1 MHFEFITI
9 DKKLMVLRLHLT
21 ILLLLISTAVHA
33 AAPTVR
39 LKPDIGKYNLGLY
52 ADILEDKQGEL
63 TIKQV
68 SSSAYTDQWV
78 QSQQEQPNFAFSH
91 SVYWL
96 RINLTSDMQT
106 PEKWLLEVAFALQD
120 YIDYYVV
127 HEGDI
132 VSVFHTG
139 DRVSFNSRPVDY
151 RNFLF
156 EFDISP
162 KETRHIYLRLQS
174 YDGVHEPCPI
184 ILWNQQSFALANG
197 IRNLGMGLFFGI
209 MMVMAIYNLFIFLS
223 VRDRAYA
230 YYVAYITGF
239 IFWLVT
245 YYGYSFQYLW
255 PNSPNWGN
263 QIIIVSSSF
272 WAIFMLQ
279 FIRFFLYTKRL
290 VPWYDVLAKVGIG
303 CCIFNIIFSFTG
315 NYAFGIKL
323 ILGTGVFLSIAS
335 FTTGVICFR
344 AGYRPARFF
353 LLAWTTLLLSLVIF
367 IMKITGVIP
376 AIFIVEKSIQIGSTI
391 EVILLSL
398 GLADRINTL
407 KNEKYLA
414 RKEAMMAF
422 ESSLKLKK
430 DFITSISH
438 ELRTPM
444 NAILG
449 GLEIVQKHT
458 MEHLKTPL
466 DIVRTGASDMMNLV
480 NDILTY
486 TEIQSDQLPIQ
497 ADTITIQ
504 TLLESLH
511 EHYKFLCNSKGLKLN
526 WHVNILLPEWICTD
540 EEKLVA
546 ILSKLLDNA
555 IKFTEKGQVTLKIEY
570 DPSTSPWQLI
580 CVVKD
585 TGIGIAQEKQSCIF
599 DSFTQSEGGFQ
610 RRYGGLGIGLSIC
623 KKLAE
628 TMGGK
633 IWLESMVGQGS
644 TFTVVLPIEPG
655 VKPVIK
661 EKTNLAS
668 ADLPVLVVE
677 DNIVNQKVMV
687 KLLEKIGYTS
697 LIANNGKEALEKL
710 DKEAVSVILMD
721 LQMPVM
727 DGFTC
732 TAKIRGREDE
742 LKNIPIIAVTA
753 NLMDTDKERCI
764 ECGMNDFLKKPIK
777 LDLLRNSLSSYVESE
792 IEGNGREL
800 FVKVG
805 ETLIKDRRKMS

>member
-1 MHFEFITI
+1 MRFNFITI
-9 DKKLMVLRLHLT
+9 EKQMVLRFH
-21 ILLLLISTAVHA
+21 IAIILLLISTAAHA
-33 AAPTVR
+33 AAPKVW
-39 LKPDIGKYNLGLY
+39 LKPGIGKYDLGLH
-52 ADILEDKQGEL
+52 ADILEDKLGKL

-68 SSSAYTDQWV
+68 SSSAYADQWV
-78 QSQQEQPNFAFSH
+78 QSQQEQPNFAFSN

-96 RINLTSDMQT
+96 RITLTSEMKN
-106 PEKWLLEVAFALQD
+106 PKKWLLEVAFALQD
-120 YIDYYVV
+120 YIDYYVL

-132 VSVFHTG
+132 ISVFHTG

-162 KETRHIYLRLQS
+162 KETRYIYLRLQS
-174 YDGVHEPCPI
+174 YNGVHEPCPI
-184 ILWNQQSFALANG
+184 ILWDQQSFALANG

-209 MMVMAIYNLFIFLS
+209 MIVMAIYNLFIFLS

-230 YYVAYITGF
+230 YYVAYIICF
-239 IFWLVT
+239 IIWLAS
-245 YYGYSFQYLW
+245 YYGYSYQYLW
-255 PNSPNWGN
+255 PDSPNWGN
-263 QIIIVSSSF
+263 QFIIVSSSV
-272 WAIFMLQ
+272 WSIFMIQ
-279 FIRFFLYTKRL
+279 FVRFFLHTKRL
-290 VPWYDVLAKVGIG
+290 VPWYEVLSKVGMG
-303 CCIFNIIFSFTG
+303 CCVFNIIFSFTG
-315 NYAFGIKL
+315 NYAFGIRL
-323 ILGTGVFLSIAS
+323 ILGFGVFMVIAS
-335 FTTGVICFR
+335 FSTGVICFR

-367 IMKITGVIP
+367 ILKISGVMP
-376 AIFIVEKSIQIGSTI
+376 AIFIVEKSVQIGSTI

-398 GLADRINTL
+398 ALADRINTL

-414 RKEAMMAF
+414 KKDAIKAF

-449 GLEIVQKHT
+449 GLEVVEKNT
-458 MEHLKTPL
+458 TEHLKSSL
-466 DIVRTGASDMMNLV
+466 DIVRSGASDMMNLI

-486 TEIQSDQLPIQ
+486 TEIQSDQL
-497 ADTITIQ
+497 TIQ
-504 TLLESLH
+504 SDPIAIRTLLESLH
-511 EHYKFLCNSKGLKLN
+511 ERYKYLCNSKGLQLN
-526 WHVNILLPEWICTD
+526 WHVDTLLPEWIFTD
-540 EEKLVA
+540 EEKLVI

-555 IKFTEKGQVTLKIEY
+555 VKFTEKGEVTLKIEC
-570 DPSTSPWQLI
+570 DPSTLPWQFK

-585 TGIGIAQEKQSCIF
+585 TGTGISQENQSCIF

-628 TMGGK
+628 TIGGK
-633 IWLESMVGQGS
+633 LWLESIMGQGS
-644 TFTVVLPIEPG
+644 TFTVVIPIEPG
-655 VKPVIK
+655 AEPVIE

-668 ADLPVLVVE
+668 ADLPILVVE
-677 DNIVNQKVMV
+677 DNMVNQKVMM
-687 KLLEKIGYTS
+687 KLLEKIGYKS
-697 LIANNGKEALEKL
+697 LIANNGKEAIEII
-710 DKEAVSVILMD
+710 DKEPVSVILMD

-727 DGFTC
+727 DGFAC
-732 TAKIRGREDE
+732 TAKIRGREDQ

-753 NLMDTDKERCI
+753 NLMDTDKKRCI

-777 LDLLRNSLSSYVESE
+777 LDLLRNCLSCYVESE
-792 IEGNGREL
+792 SAESGNEM
-800 FVKVG
+800 FVTSVKH
-805 ETLIKDRRKMS
+805 

>member
-1 MHFEFITI
+1 
-9 DKKLMVLRLHLT
+9 
-21 ILLLLISTAVHA
+21 
-33 AAPTVR
+33 
-39 LKPDIGKYNLGLY
+39 
-52 ADILEDKQGEL
+52 
-63 TIKQV
+63 
-68 SSSAYTDQWV
+68 
-78 QSQQEQPNFAFSH
+78 
-91 SVYWL
+91 
-96 RINLTSDMQT
+96 
-106 PEKWLLEVAFALQD
+106 
-120 YIDYYVV
+120 
-127 HEGDI
+127 
-132 VSVFHTG
+132 
-139 DRVSFNSRPVDY
+139 
-151 RNFLF
+151 
-156 EFDISP
+156 
-162 KETRHIYLRLQS
+162 
-174 YDGVHEPCPI
+174 
-184 ILWNQQSFALANG
+184 
-197 IRNLGMGLFFGI
+197 
-209 MMVMAIYNLFIFLS
+209 
-223 VRDRAYA
+223 
-230 YYVAYITGF
+230 
-239 IFWLVT
+239 
-245 YYGYSFQYLW
+245 
-255 PNSPNWGN
+255 
-263 QIIIVSSSF
+263 
-272 WAIFMLQ
+272 
-279 FIRFFLYTKRL
+279 
-290 VPWYDVLAKVGIG
+290 VLAKVGIG

-323 ILGTGVFLSIAS
+323 ILGFGVFLSIAS

-414 RKEAMMAF
+414 RKEAMLAF

-449 GLEIVQKHT
+449 GLEVVQKNT

-466 DIVRTGASDMMNLV
+466 DIVRSGASDMMNLV

-486 TEIQSDQLPIQ
+486 TEIQSDQL
-497 ADTITIQ
+497 TIQ
-504 TLLESLH
+504 SDPIATQPLLESLH
-511 EHYKFLCNSKGLKLN
+511 EHYAYLCESRGLQLN
-526 WHVNILLPEWICTD
+526 WYVDTPLPEWICTD
-540 EEKLVA
+540 GEKLVTV
-546 ILSKLLDNA
+546 LSKLLDNA
-555 IKFTEKGQVTLKIEY
+555 IKFTEKGQVTLKIEC
-570 DPSTSPWQLI
+570 DPSTSPWELI

-585 TGIGIAQEKQSCIF
+585 TGIGIAQEKLSCIF

-623 KKLAE
+623 KKLTE

-644 TFTVVLPIEPG
+644 TFTVVFPIEPG
-655 VKPVIK
+655 VEPVIK

-764 ECGMNDFLKKPIK
+764 EYGMNDFLKKPIK
-777 LDLLRNSLSSYVESE
+777 LELLRNSLSCYVESE
-792 IEGNGREL
+792 REGNGREF
-800 FVKVG
+800 FVMADGK
-805 ETLIKDRRKMS
+805 LIKDRRKMS